1 MTDLLQLLVFGIVFG
16 SILTLGAIGVSLI
29 FGILRFAHFAHGDMM
44 TVGAYFALFFV
55 AQIGWPIYMALP
67 AAMVGAAILAILIDQ
82 SVYRRLRRTAPVILL
97 ISSFGMALLL
107 RAAAQLV
114 WGTDNQVYQPG
125 INVPYV
131 IFDIRIKPD
140 HLVIVGASVILVF
153 AFHLFLKMTRMGKA
167 MRAMSDNVDL
177 ARVSGIDSERVV
189 IWTWVIGGSLAA
201 AAGVLLALD
210 TRLNPQLGWNVLLPI
225 FAATIVG
232 GIGRVY
238 GAIAGGMFIGIAT
251 ELSTAVL
258 LPAYKPAVAFTL
270 MVLVLILRPQGLV
283 RGMN

>member
-44 TVGAYFALFFV
+44 TVGAYFALIFV

-67 AAMVGAAILAILIDQ
+67 AAMIGAALLAILIDQ

-107 RAAAQLV
+107 RAAVQLV

-131 IFDIRIKPD
+131 VFDIRIKPD

-189 IWTWVIGGSLAA
+189 IWTWVIGGALAA

-210 TRLNPQLGWNVLLPI
+210 TRLNPQLGWNVLLPV

-251 ELSTAVL
+251 ELSTAVI

-270 MVLVLILRPQGLV
+270 MVLVLILRPRGLV

>member
-44 TVGAYFALFFV
+44 TVGAYFALIFV
-55 AQIGWPIYMALP
+55 AQIGWPIYLALP

-107 RAAAQLV
+107 RAAVQLI

-131 IFDIRIKPD
+131 VFDIRIKPD

-251 ELSTAVL
+251 ELSTAVI

-270 MVLVLILRPQGLV
+270 MVLVLILRPRGLV